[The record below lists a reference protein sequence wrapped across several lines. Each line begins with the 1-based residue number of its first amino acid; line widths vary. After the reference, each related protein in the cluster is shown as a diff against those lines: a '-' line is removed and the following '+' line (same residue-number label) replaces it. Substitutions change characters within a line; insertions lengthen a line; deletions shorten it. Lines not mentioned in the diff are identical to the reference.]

1 MAYYFITASKD
12 ASVYLQQP
20 NQNTGLDEILEVSKV
35 YYGNIK
41 DVSRS
46 LIKFDL
52 NVLSNLIDNNIVS
65 IDAIKL
71 LLRETESQEIPLR
84 YTILA
89 HPISGSWEMG
99 NGTRFDKI
107 STSGV
112 TWNYREGDSRVDWLN
127 NGLTSGSDS
136 NPNDGTGGTWYTL
149 VSASQNFDYESSDL
163 NIDVT
168 NIVNT
173 WLSGTLPN
181 EGFIIKYPNQ
191 LEGFA
196 VENNDDVDTNDYGQ
210 LKFFGKETNTIY
222 QPKLVIGWDDQ
233 IFNTG
238 SLQPVDLE
246 DGEVAVRVKPLSKEY
261 KLNTTKIIRLVGR
274 EKYPLKTFTNSF
286 AYADVK
292 YLPSTTYY
300 QIKDYESNDVIIPF
314 GEYSKVSCDSKGN
327 YIKFDFTNW
336 QPNRVYKI
344 EFKIEIESD
353 TIHFDDKITFKIVES

>member
-12 ASVYLQQP
+12 ASIYLQQP
-20 NQNTGLDEILEVSKV
+20 DQNTGLDEILDISKI
-35 YYGNIK
+35 YFGNIK
-41 DVSRS
+41 DTSRA

-52 NVLSNLIDNNIVS
+52 DALSQSISNGDVVIDSV
-65 IDAIKL
+65 KL
-71 LLRETESQEIPLR
+71 SLRETESQEIPLR

-107 STSGV
+107 STTGV
-112 TWNYREGDSRVDWLN
+112 NWKYREGDSKIDWLL
-127 NGLTSGSDS
+127 NGLASGSDS
-136 NPNDGTGGTWYTL
+136 NPNDGTGGTWYTA
-149 VSASQNFDYESSDL
+149 SAASQSFNYESADL
-163 NIDVT
+163 NIDVKD
-168 NIVNT
+168 IVEL
-173 WLSGTLPN
+173 WLSSSLPN
-181 EGFIIKYPNQ
+181 EGFILKHTNEY
-191 LEGFA
+191 
-196 VENNDDVDTNDYGQ
+196 ENDTNDYGI

-246 DGEVAVRVKPLSKEY
+246 DGEVVVRVKPLTKEY

-274 EKYPLKTFTNSF
+274 EKYPLKTFTNAF
-286 AYADVK
+286 VTDDVK

-300 QIKDYESNDVIIPF
+300 QIKDYQSNDVIIPF
-314 GEYSKVSCDSKGN
+314 SEYSKVSCDSKGN

-344 EFKIEIESD
+344 EFKIETEGD
-353 TIHFDDKITFKIVES
+353 TIHFDDKITFKIVEN

>member
-1 MAYYFITASKD
+1 MAYYFITASID
-12 ASVYLQQP
+12 ASIYLQQP

-41 DVSRS
+41 DVSRA

-52 NVLSNLIDNNIVS
+52 DTLSNLVNTDEIVLDS
-65 IDAIKL
+65 VKL

-84 YTILA
+84 YTILS

-99 NGTRFDKI
+99 TGTRFDKI
-107 STSGV
+107 STTGV
-112 TWNYREGDSRVDWLN
+112 TWNYREGDSGVDWLD
-127 NGLTSGSDS
+127 NGLASGSDS

-149 VSASQNFDYESSDL
+149 VSSSQNFNYQSADL

-168 NIVNT
+168 DIVDT

-181 EGFIIKYPNQ
+181 DGFIIKYPNE

-196 VENNDDVDTNDYGQ
+196 VEGDDDVDTNDYGI

-222 QPKLVIGWDDQ
+222 QPKLVISWDDQ

-246 DGEVAVRVKPLSKEY
+246 DGDIVINVKPILPEY
-261 KLNTTKIIRLVGR
+261 KLNSTKIIRLVGR
-274 EKYPLKTFTNSF
+274 ERYPLKTFTNSF
-286 AYADVK
+286 SFNDVK
-292 YLPSTTYY
+292 YLPITTFY
-300 QIKDYESNDVIIPF
+300 QIKDFHSNDVIIPF
-314 GEYSKVSCDSKGN
+314 SEYSKVSCDERGN
-327 YIKFDFTNW
+327 YVKLNFSNW
-336 QPNRVYKI
+336 QPNRAYKI
-344 EFKIEIESD
+344 EFKVETDSN
-353 TIHFDDKITFKIVES
+353 TIHFDNKIIFKIVEN

>member
-1 MAYYFITASKD
+1 MAYHFITASKD
-12 ASVYLQQP
+12 ASIYLQQP

-35 YYGNIK
+35 YYGSIK
-41 DVSRS
+41 DVSRA
-46 LIKFDL
+46 LLKFDL
-52 NVLSNLIDNNIVS
+52 NFLSESISNGNVS
-65 IDAIKL
+65 IDTIKL

-84 YTILA
+84 YSILA

-107 STSGV
+107 STTGV
-112 TWNYREGDSRVDWLN
+112 TWRYREGDSRVDWLS
-127 NGLTSGSDS
+127 NGLAVGSDS

-149 VSASQNFDYESSDL
+149 VSSSQNFDYQSADL

-168 NIVNT
+168 DIVNT

-196 VENNDDVDTNDYGQ
+196 VEGSDDVDTNDYGQ

-222 QPKLVIGWDDQ
+222 QPKLVVGWDDQ

-238 SLQPVDLE
+238 SLQAIDLE
-246 DGEVAVRVKPLSKEY
+246 SGEVVVRVKPLTKEY
-261 KLNTTKIIRLVGR
+261 KLNSNKIIRVVGR

-286 AYADVK
+286 AYNDVK

-300 QIKDYESNDVIIPF
+300 QVKDYQSNDIIIPF
-314 GEYSKVSCDSKGN
+314 GEYSKVSCDTKGN

-336 QPNRVYKI
+336 EVDRVYKI
-344 EFKIEIESD
+344 EFKIQTDSD
-353 TIHFDDKITFKIVES
+353 AIYFDDKITFKIVEN

>member
-12 ASVYLQQP
+12 ASIYLQQP
-20 NQNTGLDEILEVSKV
+20 DQNTGLDEILDISKV
-35 YYGNIK
+35 YFGNIK
-41 DVSRS
+41 DTSRA

-52 NVLSNLIDNNIVS
+52 DILSQSISNGDVVIDSV
-65 IDAIKL
+65 KL
-71 LLRETESQEIPLR
+71 SLRETESQEIPLR

-107 STSGV
+107 STTGV
-112 TWNYREGDSRVDWLN
+112 NWKYREGDSKVDWLPN
-127 NGLTSGSDS
+127 ELASGSDS
-136 NPNDGTGGTWYTL
+136 NPNDGTGGTWYTA
-149 VSASQNFDYESSDL
+149 SAASQSFNYESSDL
-163 NIDVT
+163 NIDVKD
-168 NIVNT
+168 IVEL
-173 WLSGTLPN
+173 WLSSSLSN
-181 EGFIIKYPNQ
+181 EGFILKHTNEY
-191 LEGFA
+191 
-196 VENNDDVDTNDYGQ
+196 ENDTNDYGI

-246 DGEVAVRVKPLSKEY
+246 DGEVVVRVKPLTKEY

-274 EKYPLKTFTNSF
+274 EKYPLKTFSNAFVS
-286 AYADVK
+286 DVVK

-300 QIKDYESNDVIIPF
+300 QIKDYQSNDIIIPF
-314 GEYSKVSCDSKGN
+314 SEYSKVSCDSKGN

-344 EFKIEIESD
+344 EFKIETEGD
-353 TIHFDDKITFKIVES
+353 TIHFDDKITFKIVEN

>member
-12 ASVYLQQP
+12 ASIYLQQP
-20 NQNTGLDEILEVSKV
+20 DQNTGLDEILDISKV
-35 YYGNIK
+35 YFGNIK
-41 DVSRS
+41 DISRA

-52 NVLSNLIDNNIVS
+52 DALAQSISNGDVIIDSVKLS
-65 IDAIKL
+65 
-71 LLRETESQEIPLR
+71 LRETESQEIPLR

-107 STSGV
+107 STTGV
-112 TWNYREGDSRVDWLN
+112 NWKYREGDSKIDWLPN
-127 NGLTSGSDS
+127 ELASGSDS
-136 NPNDGTGGTWYTL
+136 NPNDGTGGTWYTA
-149 VSASQNFDYESSDL
+149 SAASQSFNYESSDL
-163 NIDVT
+163 NIDVKNT
-168 NIVNT
+168 VNL
-173 WLSGTLPN
+173 WLSGSLPN
-181 EGFIIKYPNQ
+181 DGFILKHTNEY
-191 LEGFA
+191 
-196 VENNDDVDTNDYGQ
+196 ENDTNDYGI

-246 DGEVAVRVKPLSKEY
+246 DGEVVIRVKPLTKEY

-274 EKYPLKTFTNSF
+274 EKYPLKTFTNAF
-286 AYADVK
+286 ASDVVK

-300 QIKDYESNDVIIPF
+300 QVKDYQSNDVIIPF
-314 GEYSKVSCDSKGN
+314 SEYSKVSCDGKGN

-344 EFKIEIESD
+344 EFKIETESD
-353 TIHFDDKITFKIVES
+353 TIHFDDKITFKIVEN